1 MFLVFWLLHVIACVS
16 IVCFPFYRIVEE
28 TFVTWFEFDFIS
40 SGKFLEISTRYRS
53 LVRLHRNLVPN
64 LLSKKFQFAEFLVQI
79 IFSARKMSFNRLRL
93 EYALEGTSNFCSW
106 KDRMEVVLDDNGIW
120 EYTKIDIPKLAAL
133 DAQSLAQWKKD
144 VARAKRIILEG
155 FSDPGGCRSPPT
167 YSTWTPTTVS
177 FNFLVSLIIAH
188 FTIFC
193 SFLGPEHP
201 KPFWGGKQRFLG

>member
-1 MFLVFWLLHVIACVS
+1 
-16 IVCFPFYRIVEE
+16 
-28 TFVTWFEFDFIS
+28 
-40 SGKFLEISTRYRS
+40 
-53 LVRLHRNLVPN
+53 
-64 LLSKKFQFAEFLVQI
+64 
-79 IFSARKMSFNRLRL
+79 
-93 EYALEGTSNFCSW
+93 
-106 KDRMEVVLDDNGIW
+106 MEVVLDDNGIW

-188 FTIFC
+188 FPNTFFTRSYELC
-193 SFLGPEHP
+193 P
-201 KPFWGGKQRFLG
+201 KTYFSARTEQGTTS